1 MNSIINLTQ
10 DRIPNSTVVVHTS
23 GADFNVPVN
32 NLILAPAKI
41 ITLPASA
48 YDLTLDLSSYNN
60 CIINFAN
67 GAGYTVNITL
77 ANPVVGNVYTIIFKQ
92 GASASTISITNTL
105 KTVGSFTF
113 GTSDNDIQ
121 KGTFV
126 YDGVNWLA
134 ELSDIYA

>member
-1 MNSIINLTQ
+1 MNSIINLTTT
-10 DRIPNSTVVVHTS
+10 DVNKSTVVVHKD
-23 GADFNVPVN
+23 GADFDVPIN

-48 YDLTLDLSSYNN
+48 YDLTLNLSDYNN

-67 GAGYTVNITL
+67 GSGYIVNITL

-92 GASASTISITNTL
+92 GIAASTISITNTL

-113 GTSDNDIQ
+113 STSDSDIQ
-121 KGTFV
+121 KGTFI

-134 ELSDIYA
+134 ELSNVYA

>member
-1 MNSIINLTQ
+1 MNSTINLTQ
-10 DRIPNSTVVVHTS
+10 DRIVNSTVVVNTS
-23 GADFNVPVN
+23 GADFNVPIN

-67 GAGYTVNITL
+67 GSGFNVNITL
-77 ANPVVGNVYTIIFKQ
+77 ANPVIGNVYTIIFKQ
-92 GASASTISITNTL
+92 GASPSNISFTNTL
-105 KTVGSFTF
+105 KTLSPFTF
-113 GTSDNDIQ
+113 NVSDNVIQ
-121 KGTFV
+121 KGTFI

-134 ELSDIYA
+134 ELSDIYV

>member
-1 MNSIINLTQ
+1 MNSTINLIQQ
-10 DRIPNSTVVVHTS
+10 DVSKSTVVVHKD
-23 GADFNVPVN
+23 GADVNVPIN

-41 ITLPASA
+41 ITLPASV

-60 CIINFAN
+60 CIINFAD
-67 GAGYTVNITL
+67 GSGYTVNITL

-92 GASASTISITNTL
+92 GASASTISFTNTL

-113 GTSDNDIQ
+113 STSDNDIQ